1 MPEWKNQITAAPP
14 LREQV
19 AEIVRGMILSGEL
32 KAGEQLSERVISQK
46 LQVSTTPV
54 KEAFRALQTEGL
66 IYTKPR
72 SGSYVADISID
83 DMLKIA
89 FMRSALEGVAAYY
102 ACLNLMQDDFSRM
115 HAILD
120 SVSALLAGPAPD
132 PEIIHQQNVAFHD
145 VIRSAAGSSYLTNQI
160 QTLRTIDYSFR
171 QVAQMEYIEEPI
183 PAHREHLQILAAL
196 EARQP
201 ERSEQLMTAHIRRVA
216 LFVANRAKALRG
228 MTKDENNA

>member
-19 AEIVRGMILSGEL
+19 ADIVRGMILSGEL

-102 ACLNLMQDDFSRM
+102 ACLNLTQDDLSRM

-120 SVSALLAGPAPD
+120 SVGALLAEPSPD
-132 PEIIHQQNVAFHD
+132 PETIHRQNVAFHD

-216 LFVANRAKALRG
+216 LFVVNRAKALRG
-228 MTKDENNA
+228 MKGHEK

>member
-1 MPEWKNQITAAPP
+1 MPEWKQQISANPP

-19 AEIVRGMILSGEL
+19 ADIVRGMILRGEL
-32 KAGEQLSERVISQK
+32 KAGEQLSERAIGQK

-102 ACLNLMQDDFSRM
+102 ACQNLTEADFSRM
-115 HAILD
+115 RAIL
-120 SVSALLAGPAPD
+120 SEVEHLLESGE
-132 PEIIHQQNVAFHD
+132 PEPEAIHQHNVAFHD
-145 VIRSAAGSSYLTNQI
+145 IIRQSAGSSYLTNQI
-160 QTLRTIDYSFR
+160 ETLRTIDYSFR
-171 QVAQMEYIEEPI
+171 RVSQMDYIEEPV
-183 PAHREHLQILAAL
+183 PAHREHQQILAAL
-196 EARQP
+196 ESRQP
-201 ERSEQLMTAHIRRVA
+201 ELCEQLMTAHIRRVA
-216 LFVANRAKALRG
+216 LFVAERAKTLRNDDVPQ
-228 MTKDENNA
+228 K